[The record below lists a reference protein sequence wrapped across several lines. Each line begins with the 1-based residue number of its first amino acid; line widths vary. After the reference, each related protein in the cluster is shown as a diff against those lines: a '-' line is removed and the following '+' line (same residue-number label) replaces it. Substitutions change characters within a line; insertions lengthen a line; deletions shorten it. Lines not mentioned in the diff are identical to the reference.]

1 MVQLCP
7 SKAGFELAAGH
18 NDRFDLRLAQT
29 RFVVIGL
36 EECTRAA
43 ARHLSSCRIEGAQMR
58 LEAKRKAAAGRGLC
72 RFLDSKADRSLSQ
85 HLWAVRVADAEPPK
99 AIHRTASDRQPRS
112 DPIPRTR
119 NPRR

>member
-1 MVQLCP
+1 VAAFSDPGIQGILLAPQYLQMVQLCP

-58 LEAKRKAAAGRGLC
+58 LEAKRKAAVKSPGRQRC
-72 RFLDSKADRSLSQ
+72 RCGFLWFQTRE
-85 HLWAVRVADAEPPK
+85 AVR
-99 AIHRTASDRQPRS
+99 
-112 DPIPRTR
+112 R
-119 NPRR
+119 NQIRLT

>member
-72 RFLDSKADRSLSQ
+72 RFLDSKTDRSLSLR
-85 HLWAVRVADAEPPK
+85 LWGRQGGRRS
-99 AIHRTASDRQPRS
+99 AIEGDSPNNER
-112 DPIPRTR
+112 
-119 NPRR
+119 

>member
-1 MVQLCP
+1 MAAFSDPGIQGILLAPQYLQMVQLCP

-58 LEAKRKAAAGRGLC
+58 LEAKRKSALMGGTMQILEISEPITIAKGRQAAIR
-72 RFLDSKADRSLSQ
+72 
-85 HLWAVRVADAEPPK
+85 
-99 AIHRTASDRQPRS
+99 
-112 DPIPRTR
+112 
-119 NPRR
+119 